1 MRGLITRP
9 QLPQLGLDLLEPVSG
24 DGRFI
29 FEGYTSEGRPY
40 GIKYRSGYLQ
50 IWLEKPEDT
59 LLQAHIGPLY
69 HGDILF
75 EQVCELTGMTISG
88 RPAVV
93 LQSRLE
99 EMQEYGRYLDWS
111 GATSYWERW
120 FTVSKQGA
128 RCLGEAVS
136 AAFPAAVPLKIQWEG
151 QSRRCHRLN
160 SIEAFEGA
168 TFVIGGS
175 SRELERVLA
184 ASHVRIAEFQ
194 ATFDHVIDSDIQPF
208 FKHSAEEMS
217 RTIGRPLELA
227 ETASGWIR
235 ASGRSGN
242 ERDMRFLHDLASAA
256 GHCFFTDVDH
266 IDVLDRKVLEPLSG
280 GWWSTDL
287 VDWCGSSPDRYLSAV
302 WSSGRQRYVGSRP
315 SASLFSDP
323 ASEAD

>member
-29 FEGYTSEGRPY
+29 FEGYTTAGRPY
-40 GIKYRSGYLQ
+40 GIKYRSGFLQ
-50 IWLEKPEDT
+50 IWLEKPEET
-59 LLQAHIGPLY
+59 LLQARIGPLY
-69 HGDILF
+69 HGDMLF
-75 EQVCELTGMTISG
+75 EQVCELAGMTING

-111 GATSYWERW
+111 GATSYWERR

-151 QSRRCHRLN
+151 QSRRYHCLD
-160 SIEAFEGA
+160 SIETFEGA

-175 SRELERVLA
+175 SRDLERVLS
-184 ASHVRIAEFQ
+184 ASHVRMAEIQ
-194 ATFDHVIDSDIQPF
+194 ATFDHVIQSNIIQPF
-208 FKHSAEEMS
+208 VRRSAEEMS
-217 RTIGRPLELA
+217 RAVGRPLELA
-227 ETASGWIR
+227 ETARGWIGT
-235 ASGRSGN
+235 SVRSGN

-256 GHCFFTDVDH
+256 GHCFFTDVDE
-266 IDVLDRKVLEPLSG
+266 IDILDRKVLEHLSG

-287 VDWCGSSPDRYLSAV
+287 FDWCRRSPDRYLSAV
-302 WSSGRQRYVGSRP
+302 WSSGRQGYVGYRP
-315 SASLFSDP
+315 SASLLGSGI
-323 ASEAD
+323 